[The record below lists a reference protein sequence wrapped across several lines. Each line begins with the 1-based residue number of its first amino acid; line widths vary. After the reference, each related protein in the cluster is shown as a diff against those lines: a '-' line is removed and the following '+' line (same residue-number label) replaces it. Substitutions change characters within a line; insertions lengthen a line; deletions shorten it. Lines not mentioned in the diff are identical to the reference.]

1 MSFLENAADAGRSV
15 DRPAVA
21 RTASIAAE
29 LVSGGS
35 LEMGAH
41 RPQDARDI
49 AALLPAGTPVYIN
62 HLPRH
67 KLLDTLPTLIAVREA
82 GLEPIPH
89 IAARRVK
96 DRAEFQAFLTR
107 AVGDAGVRKA
117 LILGGDEPE
126 ALGDY
131 ADSAALLREG
141 LLAASGLREIGLPGY
156 PEGHPRIPRAVLDS
170 SFAEK
175 LSLAARQGLGTYI
188 VTQFSFAPARVI
200 EYCAGLAR
208 TAPAVPIY
216 VGLAGP
222 TNPVALLRF
231 AQRCGVSA
239 LAEGV
244 AGARDGSGSPRD
256 PYRSG
261 AATVCA
267 GALLRGPR
275 RVQRGRRAL
284 VHFWRRHVGRQMDE
298 PVHFLPRESRLAPDF
313 ATRLESPL
321 GRGTRPTAAT
331 RPERSRGS
339 CIRNRAS

>member
-1 MSFLENAADAGRSV
+1 MSSPASAVESAG
-15 DRPAVA
+15 
-21 RTASIAAE
+21 IAAE

-49 AALLPAGTPVYIN
+49 AALLPAGTPVYVN

-67 KLLDTLPTLIAVREA
+67 KLLDTLPTLVAVRQA

-89 IAARRVK
+89 IAARRIK
-96 DRAEFQAFLTR
+96 DRAELQAFLAR
-107 AVGDAGVRKA
+107 AAGEAGVRKA

-126 ALGDY
+126 PLGAY
-131 ADSAALLREG
+131 ADGAALIRDG

-156 PEGHPRIPRAVLDS
+156 PEGHPRIPRAVLEK

-175 LSLAARQGLGTYI
+175 LSLAAAQGLGSYV

-208 TAPAVPIY
+208 SAPAVPVY

-222 TNPVALLRF
+222 TDPIALLRF

-239 LAEGV
+239 SLRALRSQGMDAVRLVTHTDPEQQLSALARYCAVHAECNVVGV
-244 AGARDGSGSPRD
+244 HLFTFGGVTSSAEWMNRYIASRG
-256 PYRSG
+256 
-261 AATVCA
+261 
-267 GALLRGPR
+267 GPR
-275 RVQRGRRAL
+275 
-284 VHFWRRHVGRQMDE
+284 
-298 PVHFLPRESRLAPDF
+298 
-313 ATRLESPL
+313 
-321 GRGTRPTAAT
+321 
-331 RPERSRGS
+331 
-339 CIRNRAS
+339 